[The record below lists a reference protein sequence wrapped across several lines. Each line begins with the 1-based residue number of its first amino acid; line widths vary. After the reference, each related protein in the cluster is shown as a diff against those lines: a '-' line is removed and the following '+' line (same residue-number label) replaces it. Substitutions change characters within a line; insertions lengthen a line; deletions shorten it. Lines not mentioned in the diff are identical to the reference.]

1 MKKLWL
7 ILVVVLA
14 GLPALADEDCASCHR
29 PQAEEFAQTA
39 MARAASTPTFLKE
52 WAEAK
57 SDKACLTC
65 HSPSGG
71 AGIACRDCHGGDGH
85 PYAAVA
91 VPDVCAQCHDAPGE
105 STVRMF
111 KTSLAA
117 RNGATCL
124 DCHLDAGRGRHA
136 FRGASDPSFL
146 RNVATV
152 QLAFSG
158 ERLIASI
165 HHTAGHSLPG
175 GTTGRA
181 VWLVLRGFG
190 ISGEQVW
197 EERRRFGWRNNGQGW
212 EDSSLAPDVTSAVE
226 IETPQRNGAT
236 SVEARLLYGRQPAS
250 KPRGV
255 GLGFEELSK
264 ATMVLP

>member
-1 MKKLWL
+1 MKKLAL
-7 ILVVVLA
+7 ILVIVLA
-14 GLPALADEDCASCHR
+14 GLPALADEDCAACHR
-29 PQAEEFAQTA
+29 PQAEEFARTA
-39 MARAASTPTFLKE
+39 MARAASTATFLKE

-65 HSPSGG
+65 HSPLGG
-71 AGIACRDCHGGDGH
+71 AGIACRDCHGGGH

-91 VPDVCAQCHDAPGE
+91 VPDVCARCHDAPGE

-124 DCHLDAGRGRHA
+124 DCHLEAGGGHHA
-136 FRGASDPSFL
+136 FRGASDPTFL

-152 QLAFSG
+152 QLALTDG
-158 ERLIASI
+158 RLIVSMR
-165 HHTAGHSLPG
+165 HTAGHSLPG

-181 VWLVLRGFG
+181 VWLVLSGLSA
-190 ISGEQVW
+190 SGEHVW
-197 EERRRFGWRNNGQGW
+197 EERHRFGWRNDGQGW
-212 EDSSLAPDVTSAVE
+212 QDHSLAPDVASMVE
-226 IETPQRNGAT
+226 VEAPQRNGAT
-236 SVEARLLYGRQPAS
+236 SVEARLLYGRQPGS
-250 KPRGV
+250 KPNRG
-255 GLGFEELSK
+255 GLGLEELSK